1 MQRNRG
7 RNATVGTARS
17 RRNGRKAHKGSHGM
31 HTGQAPNE
39 AAGRR
44 ARDLDSSDDDDSADV
59 CIYAGTVT
67 ISAQGPEQRA
77 RDLDSGDD
85 DDSADVCIYSGTA
98 IIGAQGPDR
107 ALEASDRSGSNRE
120 FLQISRAQSYR
131 SALGGED
138 TDSSDDS
145 SGAVAG
151 SNISDG
157 SASPIVRR
165 PDPYDGKADPL
176 VFDEWKVKV
185 ETWAEANGLSKRQV
199 MSYFPLLITG
209 WAKRCFDLYIVPA
222 SPSRK
227 YELKEVFEILYEQ
240 CCPLGCKLRV
250 HRQLVS
256 ARQGSLTVLDFASRI
271 KTLAKHVPY
280 PVDEEFLVTIFYEG
294 LNSPIKAKLI
304 MLKCVPGGNAD
315 FEAMVRQARTF
326 EEPVHRLL

>member
-1 MQRNRG
+1 MHKVLN
-7 RNATVGTARS
+7 NELETLIPATMMIPPMCASTPVRRS
-17 RRNGRKAHKGSHGM
+17 SEHKVLIEPSRPAIGPGVIESSSRF
-31 HTGQAPNE
+31 Q
-39 AAGRR
+39 GRR
-44 ARDLDSSDDDDSADV
+44 
-59 CIYAGTVT
+59 
-67 ISAQGPEQRA
+67 
-77 RDLDSGDD
+77 
-85 DDSADVCIYSGTA
+85 
-98 IIGAQGPDR
+98 
-107 ALEASDRSGSNRE
+107 
-120 FLQISRAQSYR
+120 
-131 SALGGED
+131 
-138 TDSSDDS
+138 
-145 SGAVAG
+145 VAG

-240 CCPLGCKLRV
+240 CCSLGCKLRV

-304 MLKCVPGGNAD
+304 MLKCVPGDNAD